1 METLLEGA
9 EQLERELTPDRI
21 AAPAAGSFV
30 LHGALFAGL
39 LLYGFLSGFL
49 HRNPWGNP
57 GAGGAIQ
64 VSLVSSAIPLPS
76 DQPPNNN
83 VLSTETPSQAP
94 AEPTPKAKQAV
105 DETAIPFSGK
115 QEKLKREDAR
125 KTQQHQP
132 QPDNRAQFGEQAG
145 SILPRS
151 TMAQPGSAS
160 SPVSVSNGDFGSRFG
175 WYVEIIKRKVS
186 QNWNRY
192 EVDPH
197 TAKGAMAEIYFRV
210 NRQGAPSNFKINTAS
225 GSPTLDR
232 SCLLATQRVDT
243 FGDLPRE
250 SNDQWLDVTY
260 DCTY

>member
-9 EQLERELTPDRI
+9 EQLERELTPDPI
-21 AAPAAGSFV
+21 AAPAASSIA
-30 LHGALFAGL
+30 LHALFFGSL
-39 LLYGFLSGFL
+39 LLYGILNGFL
-49 HRNPWGNP
+49 HRNLWGNP

-64 VSLVSSAIPLPS
+64 VNLVSNAIPLPS
-76 DQPPNNN
+76 DQPQNNN

-94 AEPTPKAKQAV
+94 AEPKPKAKQAV

-115 QEKLKREDAR
+115 QEKLKRENAR

-132 QPDNRAQFGEQAG
+132 QPDDRAQFGEQAG

-151 TMAQPGSAS
+151 TMAQGGPAN
-160 SPVSVSNGDFGSRFG
+160 SPVSIANGDFGSRFG

-197 TAKGAMAEIYFRV
+197 TAKGAMAEVYFKI
-210 NRQGAPSNFKINTAS
+210 NRQGAPANFKINTAS

-232 SCLLATQRVDT
+232 SCLLATERVDT

>member
-9 EQLERELTPDRI
+9 EQLERELTPDPI
-21 AAPAAGSFV
+21 AAPAAGSLA

-115 QEKLKREDAR
+115 QEKLKRENAR

-160 SPVSVSNGDFGSRFG
+160 SPVSISNGDFGSRFG